1 MFTGEIINLV
11 LDDDKEKELDEALEK
26 LSRVIDEACDK
37 YAQENNL
44 NEKEDMDLPRKNEE
58 PKEKSDDNSIEI
70 SVELKNYD
78 EVVEKLGGIK
88 QIFNEI
94 SNDDKKV
101 KLSESLIGSVV
112 ENDLKDSSV
121 RICAKENH
129 TLDELK
135 QKIINYL
142 YNQKYYESNEIELI
156 KFIFKD
162 YDIKKD

>member
-11 LDDDKEKELDEALEK
+11 LDEDKEKELNEALEK
-26 LSRVIDEACDK
+26 LSRVIDKACDK

-44 NEKEDMDLPRKNEE
+44 NDKEEMDLPRKKEE
-58 PKEKSDDNSIEI
+58 PKENNSIEI
-70 SVELKNYD
+70 SIELENYD
-78 EVVEKLGGIK
+78 ETVEKLGGIK
-88 QIFNEI
+88 QLINEI

-101 KLSESLIGSVV
+101 KSLESLIK
-112 ENDLKDSSV
+112 NDLKDSSV
-121 RICAKENH
+121 RICAKENY

-156 KFIFKD
+156 KILFENN
-162 YDIKKD
+162 DI